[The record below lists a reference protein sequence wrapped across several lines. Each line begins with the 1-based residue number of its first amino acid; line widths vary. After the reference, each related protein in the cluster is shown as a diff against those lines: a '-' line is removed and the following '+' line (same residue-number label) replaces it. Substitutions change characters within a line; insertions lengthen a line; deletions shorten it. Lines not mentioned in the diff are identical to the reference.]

1 MSTGCIQNSKL
12 TANSWPRSKAQG
24 HSQIE
29 GNMRTIATYFIVATV
44 LTLAPSSGYA
54 QIFTEIV
61 TVLAFSAA
69 NNGPPVRDAIGNLY
83 SASGYGGLQSCN
95 QGEGCGFILK
105 VDPTGKPTV
114 LYRFQGQPD
123 GATPL
128 PGLVLDS
135 SGNIYGTTVSGGT
148 FNFGTV
154 FKLDVSGNETVLH
167 SFAGPPNDGEQPY
180 SGLIRDAR
188 GNLYG
193 TTSEGGLGSCF
204 GSGCGTVYKVSPAG
218 KETVLYRFS
227 GGTDGAIPWATP
239 LLVGGALYGTTV
251 DGGDLNCQPPGN
263 SAAGCG
269 TVFKLDRTGETVL
282 YSFKNGPDGGFPVAG
297 IIRDAAG
304 NLYGAT
310 EDGGDLSCNAGSGC
324 GVAYK
329 LDPSGNETV
338 LHTFQGPQDGETVHA
353 GLVFDQGNLYG
364 STLVG
369 GGIFRIDM
377 SGNFSV
383 VYTLNSNGTGPS
395 TMIHDSEGTLY
406 GTYGDEFFRFTP

>member
-1 MSTGCIQNSKL
+1 MK
-12 TANSWPRSKAQG
+12 
-24 HSQIE
+24 
-29 GNMRTIATYFIVATV
+29 TIVTYFIVATV
-44 LTLAPSSGYA
+44 AIFAASSAYA

-61 TVLAFSAA
+61 TVPAFSAA

-83 SASGYGGLQSCN
+83 SASGYGGLQSCM

-114 LYRFQGQPD
+114 IYRFQGQPD

-135 SGNIYGTTVSGGT
+135 AGNIYGTTESGGA

-154 FKLDVSGNETVLH
+154 FKVDVAGNETVLH
-167 SFAGPPNDGEQPY
+167 SFSGPPNDGEQPF

-193 TTSEGGLGSCF
+193 TTSEGGLGTCF
-204 GSGCGTVYKVSPAG
+204 GAGCGTVYRVSPVG

-227 GGTDGAIPWATP
+227 GGADGAIPWAS
-239 LLVGGALYGTTV
+239 LLLAGGALYGTTA
-251 DGGDLNCQPPGN
+251 DGGNLKCQAPGN
-263 SAAGCG
+263 AIAGCG
-269 TVFKLDRTGETVL
+269 TVFKLDNTGETVL
-282 YSFKNGPDGGFPVAG
+282 YSFNDGVDGGFPVAG
-297 IIRDAAG
+297 VVRDAAG
-304 NLYGAT
+304 NLYGGT
-310 EDGGDLSCNAGSGC
+310 EDGGDLSCNSGFGC

-338 LHTFQGPQDGETVHA
+338 LHTFQGIQDGETVHA
-353 GLVFDQGNLYG
+353 GLVLDQGNLYG

-369 GGIFRIDM
+369 GGIFQIDM

-383 VYTLNSNGTGPS
+383 IYALNSNGTGPS
-395 TMIHDSEGTLY
+395 TMIRDSEGNLY
-406 GTYGDEFFRFTP
+406 GTYGDEFFRFMP

>member
-1 MSTGCIQNSKL
+1 MK
-12 TANSWPRSKAQG
+12 
-24 HSQIE
+24 
-29 GNMRTIATYFIVATV
+29 TIALPFVVAIVMIIA
-44 LTLAPSSGYA
+44 ASSGYA
-54 QIFTEIV
+54 QIFTELA
-61 TVLAFSAA
+61 TVPEFAA
-69 NNGPPVRDAIGNLY
+69 ATNGQPVRDTVGNLY
-83 SASGYGGLQSCN
+83 SASGFGGLQTCM

-128 PGLVLDS
+128 PGLVLDNA
-135 SGNIYGTTVSGGT
+135 GNIYGTTESGGT

-167 SFAGPPNDGEQPY
+167 SFAGPPNDGEQPF
-180 SGLIRDAR
+180 SGLIPDSQ

-193 TTSEGGLGSCF
+193 TTAEGGLGTCF
-204 GSGCGTVYKVSPAG
+204 GAGCGTVYRITPAG
-218 KETVLYRFS
+218 KETVLYRFT
-227 GGTDGAIPWATP
+227 GGTDGAEPWASL
-239 LLVGGALYGTTV
+239 LLVGGTLYGTTV
-251 DGGDLNCQPPGN
+251 DGGNLKCQGPGN
-263 SAAGCG
+263 AAAGCG
-269 TVFKLDRTGETVL
+269 TVFKLDKTGETVL
-282 YSFKNGPDGGFPVAG
+282 YSFNDGTDGGFPVPG
-297 IIRDAAG
+297 VVRDPAG

-310 EDGGDLSCNAGSGC
+310 EDGGDLSCNSGFGC

-338 LHTFQGPQDGETVHA
+338 LHTFEGLQDGETVHA
-353 GLVFDQGNLYG
+353 GLVFDQDNLYG

-369 GGIFRIDM
+369 GGIFQIDM

-395 TMIHDSEGTLY
+395 TMIRDSEGNLY
-406 GTYGDEFFRFTP
+406 GTYSDEFFRFTP